1 MVPTLA
7 GMQLLT
13 NAVLLPYLAT
23 RAAEPRLPS
32 EVAVEAPAAEPRL
45 PSEMAVAAPAAAP
58 AGLAAPTAAMP
69 TESGIRAGAGAGAGG
84 GARAGADSAVAA
96 ALAEPP
102 GGVCV
107 EDLGPFERLVGES
120 RLLGPAAAAWGCARS
135 A

>member
-32 EVAVEAPAAEPRL
+32 EVAV
-45 PSEMAVAAPAAAP
+45 
-58 AGLAAPTAAMP
+58 AAPTAAMP
-69 TESGIRAGAGAGAGG
+69 TESGIRAGAGAGAGA

-107 EDLGPFERLVGES
+107 DDLGPFERLVGES